1 MGVFPSTAFFIAVA
15 LALCLPVAGAWAQAP
30 AEPPPPKAGAADST
44 TPEAQPAPASNASG
58 SEADKPQAPA
68 STATG
73 TEAIKTEAAAAATA
87 AAAAAVA
94 TKPITGSLEAGVSQ
108 ERSQFNQVRIGDSPV
123 IIIPGDTVRRNEP
136 FRHLAAALDAN
147 VATPVKS
154 LNFIADVNYD
164 SHIGF
169 RSSDVDTVYT
179 QGDMGLQY
187 GFGKNIVGVKGNIER
202 WQVGGSDFR
211 RVRGLGIDMV
221 SALTDQLSTYFLVN
235 LSTYRHPGDQS
246 VVDADYRAVTGNL
259 RWGSKDAWSSAYT
272 LQGTFSRE
280 LNKGND
286 PALDVNAVLIRA
298 AWDSK
303 PVAGWDLG
311 VSTILQGSKFGAFDP
326 LLGVRRSDRYTGL
339 DVNFGHDLGKYL
351 YARLDLGYARY
362 RSNVSGFDNDWGSI
376 GVSVSWKF

>member
-1 MGVFPSTAFFIAVA
+1 MGELASAAFFIV
-15 LALCLPVAGAWAQAP
+15 LALGLSLPAGSARAQASAEAP
-30 AEPPPPKAGAADST
+30 VPKGQAGEPPRS
-44 TPEAQPAPASNASG
+44 EAQPQPASGTAA
-58 SEADKPQAPA
+58 SEADKEQAPA
-68 STATG
+68 STPAG
-73 TEAIKTEAAAAATA
+73 TEAAKAEAAAAATA

-94 TKPITGSLEAGVSQ
+94 TKPLTGSVEAGVSQ

-123 IIIPGDTVRRNEP
+123 IVIPGDTVRRNEP
-136 FRHLAAALDAN
+136 FRHIAAALDAN

-187 GFGKNIVGVKGNIER
+187 GFGKNIVGVKGNLER

-211 RVRGLGIDMV
+211 RVRGLGIDLV
-221 SALTDQLSTYFLVN
+221 SSLTDELSSYLLLN

-246 VVDADYRAVTGNL
+246 VVDADYRAITGNL

-272 LQGTFSRE
+272 VQGTFSRE

-286 PALDVNAVLIRA
+286 PTLDVNSVLVRL

-303 PVAGWDLG
+303 PVTGWDLG
-311 VSTILQGSKFGAFDP
+311 VATILQGSRFGAFDP
-326 LLGVRRSDRYTGL
+326 FLGVRRNDRYTGL
-339 DVNFGHDLGKYL
+339 DVNLGHDLGKYL

-362 RSNVSGFDNDWGSI
+362 RSNVPGFDNDWGSV
-376 GVSVSWKF
+376 GVAVSWKF

>member
-1 MGVFPSTAFFIAVA
+1 VGVFPSTAFFIAVA
-15 LALCLPVAGAWAQAP
+15 VTLALPVASARAQAP
-30 AEPPPPKAGAADST
+30 ADAPSPKADAVDPAKPGTQA
-44 TPEAQPAPASNASG
+44 APASSPSSA
-58 SEADKPQAPA
+58 EADNTQPPA
-68 STATG
+68 ASATG
-73 TEAIKTEAAAAATA
+73 AEAAKTEAATAATV

-94 TKPITGSLEAGVSQ
+94 TKPLTGSLEAGVSQ

-123 IIIPGDTVRRNEP
+123 ILIPGDTVRRNEP
-136 FRHLAAALDAN
+136 FRHFAAALDAN
-147 VATPVKS
+147 LATPVKS
-154 LNFIADVNYD
+154 LNFIADANYD

-169 RSSDVDTVYT
+169 HSSDVDTVYT
-179 QGDMGLQY
+179 QGDIGLQY
-187 GFGKNIVGVKGNIER
+187 GLGKNIVGVKGNIER

-221 SALTDQLSTYFLVN
+221 SSLTDQLSSYLLVN

-272 LQGTFSRE
+272 LQGTYSRE

-303 PVAGWDLG
+303 PVTGWDLG
-311 VSTILQGSKFGAFDP
+311 VSTILQGSKFGAVDP
-326 LLGVRRSDRYTGL
+326 LFGVRRNDRYTGL
-339 DVNFGHDLGKYL
+339 DVNLGHDLGKYL

-362 RSNVSGFDNDWGSI
+362 RSNVEGFDNDWGTV
-376 GVSVSWKF
+376 GVVVSWKF